1 MEPVVVKYCPPEG
14 SRTLTLGLSK
24 ISSAS
29 LLRDS
34 LWSVPDAE
42 KMEVTFKKAEL
53 DALLHLFAAKEPGRR
68 SLDDKSAARPSLLAA
83 SERSPLEPKRV
94 FNCSLLLKKLM
105 TKGVRDAD
113 SIVAALISMDP
124 RQLLGKG
131 GGTMPPGF
139 AAATVALSAQESC
152 AAMEVIKLLEKCSPT
167 ADELEALETVDPA
180 ARLGGGFGAVEQWFV
195 RLSSP
200 ELQPLGARLSVLRI
214 IVECEADLH
223 LLTQRLDAKLAAAT
237 AATASAALRYWS
249 HACLTTGNFLNHGN
263 KRFSNARGYKVGQ
276 MLSKLAELKST
287 DTSRGSVSLQDF
299 VVSHS
304 AAAHG
309 GAYSAEVLAQE
320 LHSVG
325 AAVTYPWEQL
335 AVDLRVAESDGA
347 TLAAAAAEGAA
358 LDAEASSRYAAV
370 CAEWSAKHRCL
381 LAAAKGS
388 FAAATAAMTAL
399 CAHCGERA
407 DANAA
412 DALLEALAALVAR
425 TRAEPSVSLAL

>member
-53 DALLHLFAAKEPGRR
+53 DALLRLFAAKEPGRR
-68 SLDDKSAARPSLLAA
+68 SLDDKSAARPSLLAG

-113 SIVAALISMDP
+113 SIVEALISMDP

-167 ADELEALETVDPA
+167 AYELEALEAVDPA
-180 ARLGGGFGAVEQWFV
+180 TRLGGGFGAVEQWFV

-200 ELQPLGARLSVLRI
+200 ELQPLGPRLSVLRI

-276 MLSKLAELKST
+276 MLGKLVELKST
-287 DTSRGSVSLQDF
+287 DASRGSFSLQDF

-335 AVDLRVAESDGA
+335 ELDMRVAESDGA
-347 TLAAAAAEGAA
+347 TLAAAAAECSA
-358 LDAEASSRYAAV
+358 LDAASNRYAAV

-381 LAAAKGS
+381 LATAKES
-388 FAAATAAMTAL
+388 LAAATAAMSAL
-399 CAHCGERA
+399 CTHCGERA

-412 DALLEALAALVAR
+412 DALLEALAALIAR